1 MTWNKFIKRTYPAR
15 SGLIPFI
22 GVKGVNALKI
32 SSREVEYVA
41 HLARLEITDSEKEKF
56 TAQLNDILLYIDKL
70 NELDT
75 KGVEPM
81 SHAIAVTNAFREDK
95 ILDSIGTENSLAN
108 APDARGEFFRVPK
121 VIDWRRRNSSLQNI
135 VGTAPRAVQNAAWS
149 EITPYNGN

>member
-1 MTWNKFIKRTYPAR
+1 M
-15 SGLIPFI
+15 
-22 GVKGVNALKI
+22 KI

-41 HLARLEITDSEKEKF
+41 HLARLEVTERETEKF

-70 NELDT
+70 NEVDT

-95 ILDSIGTENSLAN
+95 ILDSIGTQQSLSN

-121 VIDWRRRNSSLQNI
+121 VID
-135 VGTAPRAVQNAAWS
+135 
-149 EITPYNGN
+149 